1 MAFKMR
7 GTSMNGKSTFK
18 TKRGK
23 LSNAVFSKPRVT
35 LNAARDDKYID
46 TDEMRKEMEDF
57 SKKAGYTRGE
67 LATFEGFD
75 NRNND
80 QTFSSYAGDDTNLD
94 EIKKRYYNS
103 KQDEQRWEGTRDLL
117 QDYKKSD
124 FKVDLDSFVDE
135 KGSFVA
141 GSGEA
146 DTSNPIFRDFVN
158 KYKDNFRISGNRIN
172 LNKAKSEFNKAF
184 DLAANLDNELKMSA
198 SKGYGFDSD
207 LATDT
212 VIFGKGRYIKPED
225 FGINLEN
232 QDRYKVNP
240 QANFNR
246 ARNERMMTGLI
257 TEDKIQEAKNDFL
270 NSVDENKSMQSS
282 SRMNL
287 KKYAPDY
294 YNEFVKP
301 FQEMSNRD
309 YKKYVKAKKK
319 NPNLNIETYI
329 NPGRQEQDQPK
340 AQVEETTADA
350 EKSFDP
356 RDTNKDGTVD
366 RKEKRAAMFAD
377 DMPPQRNQDY
387 LTEADDDDDNDGGY
401 VPQSRSGFT
410 KVNDGNPFKRNQMR
424 TK

>member
-35 LNAARDDKYID
+35 LNAPRDDERVE
-46 TDEMRKEMEDF
+46 TDEYRRNLQEFAE
-57 SKKAGYTRGE
+57 KAGYTRDE
-67 LATFEGFD
+67 LPTFERFD
-75 NRNND
+75 KRNND
-80 QTFSSYAGDDTNLD
+80 QTFSSYADDDTNLD
-94 EIKKRYYNS
+94 EIKERFSKS
-103 KQDEQRWEGTRDLL
+103 KQDKQRWDETRDLL
-117 QDYKKSD
+117 QNYKKSD

-158 KYKDNFRISGNRIN
+158 KYKDNFRISDNRIN
-172 LNKAKSEFNKAF
+172 LTKAKSEFNKAF

-240 QANFNR
+240 QAKFNR
-246 ARNERMMTGLI
+246 ARNQQMMPGLI
-257 TEDKIQEAKNDFL
+257 YASMFKLGFFFL
-270 NSVDENKSMQSS
+270 
-282 SRMNL
+282 
-287 KKYAPDY
+287 A
-294 YNEFVKP
+294 F
-301 FQEMSNRD
+301 
-309 YKKYVKAKKK
+309 
-319 NPNLNIETYI
+319 
-329 NPGRQEQDQPK
+329 
-340 AQVEETTADA
+340 
-350 EKSFDP
+350 
-356 RDTNKDGTVD
+356 
-366 RKEKRAAMFAD
+366 
-377 DMPPQRNQDY
+377 
-387 LTEADDDDDNDGGY
+387 
-401 VPQSRSGFT
+401 
-410 KVNDGNPFKRNQMR
+410 
-424 TK
+424 